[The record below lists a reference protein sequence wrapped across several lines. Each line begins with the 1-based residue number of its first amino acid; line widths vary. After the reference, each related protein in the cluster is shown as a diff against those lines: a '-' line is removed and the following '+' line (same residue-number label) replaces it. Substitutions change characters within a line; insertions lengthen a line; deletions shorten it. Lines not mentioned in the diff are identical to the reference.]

1 MGLGAQVG
9 VGLDAELEAKT
20 SEFRCSNGG
29 SNGCVSMLKLACLR
43 AAVGGLLC

>member
-9 VGLDAELEAKT
+9 VGLDAELEA
-20 SEFRCSNGG
+20 EIGQFGCSNRG